1 MAAVRLG
8 VLGGTFDPP
17 HYGHLLLA
25 EQARELLGLERVL
38 WVPAGDPWRKAG
50 TVVSSAEHRVA
61 MVGKAIEDNEAFE
74 VDAREIERPG
84 PSYIIDTLASVKE
97 ELPELEVVFLL
108 GTDALIDLP
117 NWRDAPRVVQL
128 ALLGAAARGGDR
140 LDVAALDALLP
151 GLSRRV
157 VWFQMPRLD
166 ISASDLRERAAEGRS
181 LRYFVP
187 PAVEDYIVRHK
198 LYSLA

>member
-38 WVPAGDPWRKAG
+38 WVPAGDPWRKAE
-50 TVVSSAEHRVA
+50 TVISAGEHRVA
-61 MVGKAIEDNEAFE
+61 MVSKAIEDNEAFE

-84 PSYIIDTLASVKE
+84 PSYTIDTLASVKE

>member
-25 EQARELLGLERVL
+25 EQAREQLGLERVL

-50 TVVSSAEHRVA
+50 AVVSAGEHRIA
-61 MVGKAIEDNEAFE
+61 MVSKAIESNEAFE

-84 PSYIIDTLASVKE
+84 PSYTGDTLAALKE
-97 ELPELEVVFLL
+97 ELPEAELVFLL

-117 NWRDAPRVVQL
+117 RWRDAPRVIQL
-128 ALLGAAARGGDR
+128 ALLGAAARAGER
-140 LDVAALDALLP
+140 LDAVSLDALLL

-157 VWFQMPRLD
+157 VWFHMPRLD

-198 LYSLA
+198 LYRPA